1 MFTAIAGIIS
11 GLGGQWMENRRQ
23 VSVAKHEQ
31 KLAKITHISDW
42 ETEQAKSG
50 QNSWKDEF
58 VTIFMAAPYGVL
70 FIAAL
75 FDKPDVIDRV
85 DYAFEVMG
93 KTPDWFHWTFVT
105 VMLAAVGVRATKAFL
120 KRK

>member
-1 MFTAIAGIIS
+1 MFTAIASLIS

-23 VSVAKHEQ
+23 VSMAKQE
-31 KLAKITHISDW
+31 LKITKINKRAGW

-50 QNSWKDEF
+50 QTSWKDEF

-85 DYAFEVMG
+85 DHAFDVMG

-105 VMLAAVGVRATKAFL
+105 VMLAAVGVRATKAIL
-120 KRK
+120 TRK